1 MVTPTPSVGQA
12 GAGVEETPSAFA
24 EQTTAEVTPPPMLER
39 MELPPALVAPSAV
52 GVAPQVEAPA
62 SQAEVAA
69 TALGQEQPDTA
80 TVVFEG
86 AAQSALPAAQAT
98 VLKAGRMGVTPSPML
113 E

>member
-1 MVTPTPSVGQA
+1 M
-12 GAGVEETPSAFA
+12 
-24 EQTTAEVTPPPMLER
+24 
-39 MELPPALVAPSAV
+39 LVAPSVV
-52 GVAPQVEAPA
+52 GVVP
-62 SQAEVAA
+62 QAEGPALQLEVVT
-69 TALGQEQPDTA
+69 TAPSQEQPDTA